1 MPENVKMPILP
12 AHVED
17 TVQAIARLHAEHYA
31 RATPFQK
38 TIEGLTARAGRP
50 EFIGIL
56 TVLMLGWMA
65 VNVLFLSLGYRPLD
79 EPPFPWMQGA
89 IGLSALYMTT
99 LILITQRRE
108 DELASHREQL
118 TLELGILSEQKSA
131 KIIELL
137 EELRRD
143 APDIRNRVDPEA
155 TAMSTPA
162 DPQEVLNAIKETHEE
177 TKANAQGTRL

>member
-1 MPENVKMPILP
+1 MSERFKMPILP

-17 TVQAIARLHAEHYA
+17 TVQAIANLHAEHHA

-38 TIEGLTARAGRP
+38 TVEGLTARAGRP
-50 EFIGIL
+50 EFIGVL

-65 VNVLFLSLGYRPLD
+65 ANVLFLKLGYRALD

-99 LILITQRRE
+99 LILITQRRD

-143 APDIRNRVDPEA
+143 APGLRNRLDPEA
-155 TAMSTPA
+155 AAMSTPA
-162 DPQEVLNAIKETHEE
+162 DPHEVSNAIKETHEE
-177 TKANAQGTRL
+177 IESNAS

>member
-1 MPENVKMPILP
+1 MPENVKIPILP

-17 TVQAIARLHAEHYA
+17 TVQAIARLHAEHYEK
-31 RATPFQK
+31 ATPFQK
-38 TIEGLTARAGRP
+38 TIDGLTARTGRP
-50 EFIGIL
+50 EFVGIL
-56 TVLMLGWMA
+56 TVLVLGWMA
-65 VNVLFLSLGYRPLD
+65 ANVIFPHLGYPPLD

-89 IGLSALYMTT
+89 IGLSALYMTM

-108 DELASHREQL
+108 DKLASHREQL

-143 APDIRNRVDPEA
+143 APDLRNRVDPEA
-155 TAMSTPA
+155 TAMATPA
-162 DPQEVLNAIKETHEE
+162 DPQEVLDAIKETHEKG
-177 TKANAQGTRL
+177 KANEQGTAL